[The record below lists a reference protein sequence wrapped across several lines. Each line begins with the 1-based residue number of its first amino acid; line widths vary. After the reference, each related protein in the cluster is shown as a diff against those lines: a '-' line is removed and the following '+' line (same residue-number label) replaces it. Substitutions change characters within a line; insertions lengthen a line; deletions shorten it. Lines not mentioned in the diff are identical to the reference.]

1 MPAPLKVGLNI
12 CWVEAAHL
20 SEYAQL
26 AESLGYKS
34 LWSGE
39 HVCLSAEP
47 NWWKLFP
54 GAEAMGDAFTEDMV
68 PFTPDSMSPDPMVVL
83 AQLWTGN
90 DWKLRGKRMNEMIRA
105 LRVLFE
111 QERPEFHGELFDFGP
126 MGFQP
131 KPRQRPMPIH
141 LGGGTAPAMRRAGR
155 LGNRWYGS
163 PEAIPQVR
171 EELKQAGRENAPFE
185 FSTITLQGPI
195 PRNSCRPWRTW
206 VSIESSSRRAR
217 THHCRVKEVSGP
229 PIRRARARS
238 LNSRPSSATSR
249 KRLASP
255 RWSWTQASPGARAPK
270 SWRHASEPIPT
281 GRSPSRLRPGRSA
294 TSPRSKIP
302 RRSLA
307 AL

>member
-1 MPAPLKVGLNI
+1 MPAPLKIGLNI
-12 CWVEAAHL
+12 CWVEAEHL

-26 AESLGYKS
+26 AESLGYES

-68 PFTPDSMSPDPMVVL
+68 PFTPDSMFPDPMIVL
-83 AQLWTGN
+83 AQLATVTTRVRLGIGIYMLALRDPVLVGKTLATLDQLSNGRIDMAVGLGWTADEYRWTGN
-90 DWKLRGKRMNEMIRA
+90 DWKLRGKRMNEIIRA

-141 LGGGTAPAMRRAGR
+141 VGGGTAPAMRRAGR
-155 LGNRWYGS
+155 LGDGWYGT

-171 EELKQAGRENAPFE
+171 EELKQAGRENVPFE

-195 PRNSCRPWRTW
+195 PKEQLQTMADMGVHRVVVTPWTETK
-206 VSIESSSRRAR
+206 VG
-217 THHCRVKEVSGP
+217 EVGREGLDVVEQYAKAIGLSG
-229 PIRRARARS
+229 
-238 LNSRPSSATSR
+238 
-249 KRLASP
+249 
-255 RWSWTQASPGARAPK
+255 
-270 SWRHASEPIPT
+270 
-281 GRSPSRLRPGRSA
+281 
-294 TSPRSKIP
+294 
-302 RRSLA
+302 
-307 AL
+307 